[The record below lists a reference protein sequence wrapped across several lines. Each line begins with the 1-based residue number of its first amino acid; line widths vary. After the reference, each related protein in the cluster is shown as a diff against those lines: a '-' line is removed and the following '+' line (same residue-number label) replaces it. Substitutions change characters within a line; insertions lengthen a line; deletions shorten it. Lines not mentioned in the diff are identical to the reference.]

1 MSEDVVQHERLRTP
15 VGEKSRTKQSF
26 AEETDI
32 NAIMRK
38 YLSSGI
44 MPHIASSPPRYGDFS
59 SAGDYLE
66 SMNKVKDAEQ
76 RFADLP
82 SNVRDHVDNDP
93 AKLLELAYDE
103 SRRDELVE
111 LGLLPPEP
119 EAPVAVVEPVV
130 EAPVAA
136 EQPVPADEPAS
147 S

>member
-1 MSEDVVQHERLRTP
+1 MSEDVVQRERVRTA

-26 AEETDI
+26 AEESDI

-44 MPHIASSPPRYGDFS
+44 LPHLSSSPPRYGDFS
-59 SAGDYLE
+59 TAGDYLE
-66 SMNKVKDAEQ
+66 AMNKVKDAEQ

-119 EAPVAVVEPVV
+119 VVPEAVQDPLVDDPAPAEPV
-130 EAPVAA
+130 
-136 EQPVPADEPAS
+136 PVPAEPVS